1 MRKFFLSRILSLA
14 VAAGAGITLQS
25 CQDSNVTNSSTP
37 ARLEGQ
43 ITERGNATSIEKVLV
58 KVLPFN
64 RSAETDAAGKYVL
77 SIELADSNA
86 TTVTVIFS
94 KAGFSSDTLRAIKVQ
109 NGQTTT
115 IPEVKMAKLGSN
127 GPSGDATHIVLLK
140 VSTANIFVAGSG
152 GQATADLIFEVR
164 DANGRPVDL
173 QHKVIL
179 NFRITGNLGTNASIF
194 PATIGTDENGR
205 TITTVTSGTVAGA
218 LQIVAEMEIQGKVI
232 ASAPVPIAVHGGLP
246 NRAHLSLGVEKLNIA
261 GLIYLGLQ
269 DRVTAFVGDK
279 YSNPVPPG
287 TVVQFQSTGGIIEGS
302 AVTNALGQATVIL
315 TSASPVPPLINSD
328 GLVAVIAET
337 VDETRNKINVTTK
350 VLFSGPTQI
359 SVTPSMP
366 FTLQPFSSQK
376 FEYMVS
382 DLNFNPL
389 VAGSRYT
396 VSTDN
401 GKVSGAT
408 NVTMK
413 DTQAKAATMFSF
425 MLTNSQPDSLA
436 VKDATVEIKVDSP
449 NGDVIRTITGRMLP
463 KPK

>member
-1 MRKFFLSRILSLA
+1 MRKFFFSRILSLA

-25 CQDSNVTNSSTP
+25 CQDSNVTNSTTP

-43 ITERGNATSIEKVLV
+43 IAERGSAAPIEKVLV
-58 KVLPFN
+58 RVLPFN
-64 RSAETDAAGKYVL
+64 NSTETDASGKYAL

-86 TTVTVIFS
+86 TTVTVLFS
-94 KAGFSSDTLRAIKVQ
+94 KAGFSSDTLRAVKVQ
-109 NGQTTT
+109 NGHATT
-115 IPEVKMAKLGSN
+115 IPEVKMAKLGNN
-127 GPSGDATHIVLLK
+127 GPSGGATHIVLIK

-173 QHKVIL
+173 QHQVVL
-179 NFRITGNLGTNASIF
+179 AFRIAGNPGNSASIF
-194 PATIGTDENGR
+194 PDSIETNENGR
-205 TITTVTSGTVAGA
+205 TVTTVTSGTVAGA
-218 LQIVAEMEIQGKVI
+218 LQVVAEMQRKIQGKVI

-246 NRAHLSLGVEKLNIA
+246 NRDHFSIGVEKLNIA

-287 TVVQFQSTGGIIEGS
+287 TVVQFQSTGGIVEGS

-315 TSASPVPPLINSD
+315 TSANPVPAIPSD
-328 GLVAVIAET
+328 GLVAVTAET
-337 VDETRNKINVTTK
+337 VDETRAKIKVTTK
-350 VLFSGPTQI
+350 VLFSGATQV
-359 SVTPSMP
+359 SVAQTM
-366 FTLQPFSSQK
+366 FTLQPFASQK
-376 FEYMVS
+376 FDYMVS
-382 DLNFNPL
+382 DPNFNPL

-401 GKVSGAT
+401 GKVTGAT

-413 DTQAKAATMFSF
+413 DTQAKAATMYSF
-425 MLTNSQPDSLA
+425 VLINSQPDSLTA
-436 VKDATVEIKVDSP
+436 KDATVEIKVDSP
-449 NGDVIRTITGRMLP
+449 NGDVIRTITGKMLP
-463 KPK
+463 KK

>member
-25 CQDSNVTNSSTP
+25 CQDSKVTNSTTP

-43 ITERGNATSIEKVLV
+43 ITERGGATPIEKVLV

-86 TTVTVIFS
+86 TTATVIFS

-109 NGQTTT
+109 NGQTTA

-127 GPSGDATHIVLLK
+127 GPSGNATHIVLIR
-140 VSTANIFVAGSG
+140 VTTSNIFVAGSG

-164 DANGRPVDL
+164 DANGKPVDL
-173 QHKVIL
+173 QHKVML
-179 NFRITGNLGTNASIF
+179 NFRITGNPGNNALIF
-194 PATIGTDENGR
+194 PATLETAENGR
-205 TITTVTSGTVAGA
+205 AITTVTSGTVAGA
-218 LQIVAEMEIQGKVI
+218 LQVVAEIQNTAI
-232 ASAPVPIAVHGGLP
+232 AAAPVPIAVHGGLP
-246 NRAHLSLGVEKLNIA
+246 NRDHLSLGVEKLNIA

-269 DRVTAFVGDK
+269 DRITAFVGDK

-315 TSASPVPPLINSD
+315 TSANPVPPLINSD
-328 GLVAVIAET
+328 GLVAVIAKT
-337 VDETRNKINVTTK
+337 VDETRNEIKVTAK

-359 SVTPSMP
+359 SVTPAT

-376 FEYMVS
+376 FDYMVS

-401 GKVSGAT
+401 GKVTGAT
-408 NVTMK
+408 SVTMK

-425 MLTNSQPDSLA
+425 VLTNSQPDSLKT
-436 VKDATVEIKVDSP
+436 KDATVEINVDSP
-449 NGDVIRTITGRMLP
+449 NGDVIRAITGKMLP
-463 KPK
+463 KN